1 MTLPGL
7 SCCPSGNGRCRQLQT
22 AAGEVDEGAQVLEG
36 AEPARPGDGGLDR
49 GVGESGPGVRV
60 ARRQPVADPVAVGLN
75 GLRQSLERRQAG
87 ASAPAKPAIHPQ
99 HHRHLRRVAR
109 PGCRTVPPSSS
120 RPVPCDSASCATRA
134 DRPRP
139 GSSRRHPCASACAD
153 GGQRADLVLPHLL
166 QRLVGQL
173 HQREG
178 GKARRGVM
186 PGPVCSRWARD
197 CG

>member
-7 SCCPSGNGRCRQLQT
+7 SCCPSGNGRCRQLQS

-49 GVGESGPGVRV
+49 GADGFGPGVRV
-60 ARRQPVADPVAVGLN
+60 ACSQPVADAVAVGLN
-75 GLRQSLERRQAG
+75 GLRQSLERRQTRMSR
-87 ASAPAKPAIHPQ
+87 SA
-99 HHRHLRRVAR
+99 AR
-109 PGCRTVPPSSS
+109 LA
-120 RPVPCDSASCATRA
+120 PCGSASCATRA

-139 GSSRRHPCASACAD
+139 GSSRRHSCASACAD
-153 GGQRADLVLPHLL
+153 GGQRADLVPPHRL
-166 QRLVGQL
+166 QRFVGQL

-178 GKARRGVM
+178 AKARRGVI